1 MVLQED
7 PASSAPHP
15 GSEADRFV
23 KALFTPTAAVRKRAQ
38 EMALA
43 APLGDQ

>member
-1 MVLQED
+1 MVCRTQHHRR
-7 PASSAPHP
+7 PTP